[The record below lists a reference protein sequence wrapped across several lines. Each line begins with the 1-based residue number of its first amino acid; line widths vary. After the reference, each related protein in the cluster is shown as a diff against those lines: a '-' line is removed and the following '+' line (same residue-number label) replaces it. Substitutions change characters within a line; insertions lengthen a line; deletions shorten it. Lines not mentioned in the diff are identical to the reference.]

1 MKYLMKKTER
11 YIKNILTSKSNSFQ
25 EFFLRSRLNILLCIE
40 IGSRL
45 KEDLI
50 TFEELCELI
59 PKNVASR
66 SSILFS
72 LREGVGRNFLIKSKS
87 NNDGRQRLYSLS
99 SDVHHVYPKIMDGV
113 EQEEGHEKE
122 V

>member
-1 MKYLMKKTER
+1 MYLMKMTEKS
-11 YIKNILTSKSNSFQ
+11 IKNILTSKGNSFQ

-40 IGSRL
+40 IGSRS
-45 KEDLI
+45 ENNLI

-59 PKNVASR
+59 PKSIASR

-72 LREGVGRNFLIKSKS
+72 LREGVGRNFLVKSKS
-87 NNDGRQRLYSLS
+87 NLDGRQRLYSLS
-99 SDVHHVYPKIMDGV
+99 SDVHEVYAQIMDGV
-113 EQEEGHEKE
+113 DQEEGYEKE

>member
-99 SDVHHVYPKIMDGV
+99 SDVHHVYQKIMDGV